1 MVHTSTYQYMVV
13 QHGTG
18 QYENSSY
25 VQGGM
30 QQYIPVQA
38 FNKTCDFP
46 TNPERFRRDKIKVV
60 QLLCIGYNVTMAI
73 FKTTQVQLF
82 QSTYWYILVH
92 TGIYLYIVEKNGKL
106 HLIMCSPPSG
116 AYESAQISWL
126 GPSSQISSLRQSPPQ
141 SDHPGVACHGQSS
154 TAKVLLLCTSMYMYK
169 YVYIGMYQHVLACT
183 SMYLYCAFRHKD
195 FFEIHKWIQHGT
207 RQDKAGQRST

>member
-1 MVHTSTYQYMVV
+1 MLGRRWELDRSSGILYPWTGSGKMVHTSTYQYMVV

-30 QQYIPVQA
+30 YQYIPVQA

-73 FKTTQVQLF
+73 FKTTQV
-82 QSTYWYILVH
+82 
-92 TGIYLYIVEKNGKL
+92 
-106 HLIMCSPPSG
+106 
-116 AYESAQISWL
+116 
-126 GPSSQISSLRQSPPQ
+126 
-141 SDHPGVACHGQSS
+141 
-154 TAKVLLLCTSMYMYK
+154 
-169 YVYIGMYQHVLACT
+169 
-183 SMYLYCAFRHKD
+183 
-195 FFEIHKWIQHGT
+195 
-207 RQDKAGQRST
+207 